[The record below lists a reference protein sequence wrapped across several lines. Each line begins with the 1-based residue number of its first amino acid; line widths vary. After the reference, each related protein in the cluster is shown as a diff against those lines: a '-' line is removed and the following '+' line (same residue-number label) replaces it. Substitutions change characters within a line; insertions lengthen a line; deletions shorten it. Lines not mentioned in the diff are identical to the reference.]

1 MKTLIL
7 ILSLLFLSTNAF
19 AECKEAQDLGADAGF
34 ARCENK
40 EAVCYL
46 KALGGGQFAMSCF
59 KK

>member
-1 MKTLIL
+1 MKKLIL
-7 ILSLLFLSTNAF
+7 ILTLSILSTNAF
-19 AECKEAQDLGADAGF
+19 AQCKEAHDLGADSGF